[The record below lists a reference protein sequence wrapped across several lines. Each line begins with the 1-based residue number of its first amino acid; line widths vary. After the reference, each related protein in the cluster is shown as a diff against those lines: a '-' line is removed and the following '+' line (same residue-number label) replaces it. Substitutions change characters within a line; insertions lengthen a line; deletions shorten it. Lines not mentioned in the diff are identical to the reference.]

1 MRFKV
6 RVRCAIVIW
15 RLCATSGGGGVC
27 CTGGTAGGF
36 WLWYTLVYAEV
47 VGVSSIPGPPYLLT
61 LDVIATLRGF
71 LDPVEINSIAATAE
85 FVPSGLLRD
94 AQGHRK
100 VLVLLRRDARGNFV
114 VPPDVF
120 WFMPERHAIL
130 EVKGLEDNSVRT
142 VIRALRVLRD
152 IKHDPHRELKEF
164 QEKMRNVEKTP

>member
-6 RVRCAIVIW
+6 GVNCAIVIW
-15 RLCATSGGGGVC
+15 MLCPTPVGAGVSS
-27 CTGGTAGGF
+27 TGGTAPGF
-36 WLWYTLVYAEV
+36 WQWNTLVYAEV
-47 VGVSSIPGPPYLLT
+47 VGVSPIPGPPYLLT

-71 LDPVEINSIAATAE
+71 LDPVEIDSIAATAE

-114 VPPDVF
+114 APPDVF
-120 WFMPERHAIL
+120 WFMPERQAVL
-130 EVKGLEDNSVRT
+130 EVKGLEDNNVRK

-164 QEKMRNVEKTP
+164 QEKMRNVEK